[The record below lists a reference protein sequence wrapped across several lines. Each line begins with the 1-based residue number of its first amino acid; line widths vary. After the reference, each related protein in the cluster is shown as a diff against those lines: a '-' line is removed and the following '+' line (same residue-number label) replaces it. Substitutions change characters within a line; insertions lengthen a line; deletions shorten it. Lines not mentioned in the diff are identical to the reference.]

1 MSIKRTQ
8 LGPGLKLNIK
18 YLGPYRVT
26 RCDPHDRY
34 AVHRV
39 GDGEGPQDSTTA
51 ADCMK
56 PWRSF
61 RDDLEEDLE
70 SEEEEDAEPNP
81 PANAANQPTQADGA
95 D

>member
-8 LGPGLKLNIK
+8 LGPGLKLSIK
-18 YLGPYRVT
+18 YLGSYRVI

-34 AVHRV
+34 AVQGI
-39 GDGEGPQDSTTA
+39 GDGEGPQETTTA
-51 ADCMK
+51 ADYMK
-56 PWRSF
+56 PWRGF

-70 SEEEEDAEPNP
+70 SDEEEDNETAPQGKAADQ
-81 PANAANQPTQADGA
+81 PAQADGE